1 MGKASREAG
10 DIDKSCR
17 CSSLPDLAV
26 LGIGDESAAVA
37 RRSLHA
43 IAKRGG
49 RYWWLRCG
57 RCDVCGQVW
66 LDAQEERI
74 NDVWVMRKLHVREV
88 ERLIHDGVW
97 PNDLDKYVTLLRA
110 GRSAGVSVRWIS
122 DPRTSQ
128 MLRQTL
134 HEIRAEDPDLSVE
147 DAAVLLGMTIGEA
160 QEADQD

>member
-1 MGKASREAG
+1 
-10 DIDKSCR
+10 
-17 CSSLPDLAV
+17 
-26 LGIGDESAAVA
+26 
-37 RRSLHA
+37 
-43 IAKRGG
+43 
-49 RYWWLRCG
+49 
-57 RCDVCGQVW
+57 
-66 LDAQEERI
+66 
-74 NDVWVMRKLHVREV
+74 MRKLHVREV